1 MIYFL
6 GLLGMKICVFFIF
19 QLLPW
24 IVIVG
29 DWALKW
35 TEGNET
41 VQVIFVML
49 LFPVIMNAVQ
59 YYIIDSFIKNQKPT
73 DHEPIPSEE
82 GADDE
87 DDDEGGN
94 GRARGTGA
102 RVVQHS
108 LDGGPLEPGDE
119 AAVTKGNKD
128 TKGSEV
134 GSKTTKSS
142 NGSGS
147 GALLP
152 KPGEYN
158 PETDGDESS
167 TVVDSGSNSTGGSD
181 PTPGSG
187 KRVQARKQP
196 PDAGQDSG

>member
-19 QLLPW
+19 QMLPW

-82 GADDE
+82 G
-87 DDDEGGN
+87 DDEGDDEGDGN
-94 GRARGTGA
+94 GRARGTGS

-119 AAVTKGNKD
+119 AAVTKGVED
-128 TKGSEV
+128 TKGNDV

-142 NGSGS
+142 DRSGS
-147 GALLP
+147 SALIP

-181 PTPGSG
+181 PPAGSG
-187 KRVQARKQP
+187 KRGETRKQRA
-196 PDAGQDSG
+196 DAGQDNR